1 MVNGD
6 RHTTVLFW
14 ILMAVQRMHEAGA
27 VGSLQLRSC
36 SEAVAGMRAQAN
48 DLMSSLDR
56 DLPYP
61 YASLL
66 GMLVKINVALMTF
79 WRSSELYLQM
89 CGMNQLAG
97 QSWGTALIKNPNCEL
112 TGVPG
117 NFPNANGWHLVTMMF
132 TQIVTLF
139 LWNISYKAMYDLG
152 KTLSNPFRN
161 RRIDIAHESIHA
173 GLRQLAQELLSRPLQ
188 HLPPGMPPSPPSSM
202 ALMSDKL

>member
-1 MVNGD
+1 
-6 RHTTVLFW
+6 
-14 ILMAVQRMHEAGA
+14 
-27 VGSLQLRSC
+27 
-36 SEAVAGMRAQAN
+36 
-48 DLMSSLDR
+48 
-56 DLPYP
+56 
-61 YASLL
+61 
-66 GMLVKINVALMTF
+66 
-79 WRSSELYLQM
+79 
-89 CGMNQLAG
+89 
-97 QSWGTALIKNPNCEL
+97 
-112 TGVPG
+112 
-117 NFPNANGWHLVTMMF
+117 MMF